1 MCGTIH
7 FKSEGRLMVDTV
19 SFFKTNPGYGMDT
32 RKKVDRKSV
41 KEEDLFMC
49 APSVYGFSFASKKW
63 GQIYIDELSGII
75 YIFLKK
81 KFIFCFVVC
90 ILMIS
95 QNFRYNI

>member
-1 MCGTIH
+1 
-7 FKSEGRLMVDTV
+7 MVDTV

-41 KEEDLFMC
+41 KEEELFMC

-75 YIFLKK
+75 YIYSFFKK
-81 KFIFCFVVC
+81 KKIYVLCFVVC
-90 ILMIS
+90 ILTIS